1 MTWEQLYAK
10 ARELGYY
17 LCWNY
22 NDIQALG
29 NCDKRNLFFFYSNG
43 TITFSNS
50 VVGMDRT
57 PDQMYA
63 IMEALR

>member
-10 ARELGYY
+10 SKELGYY
-17 LCWNY
+17 FCYNY

-29 NCDKRNLFFFYSNG
+29 NCDKRNLFSFYSNG
-43 TITFSNS
+43 TITFDNS
-50 VVGMDRT
+50 IVSKDRT
-57 PDQMYA
+57 PDQMLA